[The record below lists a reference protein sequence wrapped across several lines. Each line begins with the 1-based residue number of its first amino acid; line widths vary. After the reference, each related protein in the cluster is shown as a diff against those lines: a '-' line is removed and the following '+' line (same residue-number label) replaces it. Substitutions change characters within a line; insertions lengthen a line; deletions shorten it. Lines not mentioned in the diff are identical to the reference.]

1 MNELELL
8 RTNENNEL
16 DLKSALNV
24 LVNQFERS
32 LKLMEED
39 RERVLSQLDV
49 LQRAHR
55 ETLAFSPVSEDGI
68 LEKSIND
75 NLKILNEMAK
85 RNEAVTRTI
94 AKIITTKM
102 EVEAL
107 LATGNE
113 KTLGKP
119 IDISKLK

>member
-8 RTNENNEL
+8 KIENNEL
-16 DLKSALNV
+16 DLKSAMNV

-39 RERVLSQLDV
+39 RVRVLNQLET

-55 ETLAFSPVSEDGI
+55 ESLAFSPVSEDGI

-102 EVEAL
+102 EVEAII
-107 LATGNE
+107 AGGD
-113 KTLGKP
+113 KAIGKP
-119 IDISKLK
+119 IDISKFK